1 MRLRSAV
8 DRAAKTAKSRRAQG
22 TSRGPALPPRPPRF
36 LRPGPVERLTVLCC
50 SELRVQLE
58 EERAERKALEKEL
71 EACKKQMAEAG
82 LL

>member
-1 MRLRSAV
+1 MIGPPKQPSL
-8 DRAAKTAKSRRAQG
+8 AAPRVR
-22 TSRGPALPPRPPRF
+22 PAAPCSPPRPPRF
-36 LRPGPVERLTVLCC
+36 LRPGLVERLTVLCC
-50 SELRVQLE
+50 SSELRVQLE

>member
-1 MRLRSAV
+1 
-8 DRAAKTAKSRRAQG
+8 
-22 TSRGPALPPRPPRF
+22 
-36 LRPGPVERLTVLCC
+36 
-50 SELRVQLE
+50 VQLE

>member
-1 MRLRSAV
+1 MIGPPKQPSLAAPRVRPAA
-8 DRAAKTAKSRRAQG
+8 RAPRRDP
-22 TSRGPALPPRPPRF
+22 RGSSVPASWK
-36 LRPGPVERLTVLCC
+36 RLTVLCC
-50 SELRVQLE
+50 SSELRVQLE